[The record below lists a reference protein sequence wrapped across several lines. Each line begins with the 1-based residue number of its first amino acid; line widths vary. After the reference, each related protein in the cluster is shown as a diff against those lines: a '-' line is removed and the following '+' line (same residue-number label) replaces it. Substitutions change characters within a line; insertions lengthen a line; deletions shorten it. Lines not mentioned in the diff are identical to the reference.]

1 MNKSISF
8 ILSIIIFLLSGC
20 TKSDKEVRQEKVKQE
35 NQKSDTVSSG
45 LTDETFICRFHPLE
59 RQNGPGNCPICGAE
73 LVSLDTYNKE
83 MARKNEEMK
92 KKWKTYIGSVYLVID
107 LPSIKCSD
115 CESIVV
121 NSLMK
126 DKGILDFQVDIV
138 NKDVFLFFDPFKT
151 KKENIENLLT
161 DAGFDTKEKKVTPGA
176 ARNLPDCCK

>member
-1 MNKSISF
+1 MMSKSTLFIVLAFSF
-8 ILSIIIFLLSGC
+8 IYGC
-20 TKSDKEVRQEKVKQE
+20 TKSDKEVQQEKVKQE
-35 NQKSDTVSSG
+35 NQNSDTESSR
-45 LTDETFICRFHPLE
+45 LTDETYVCRFHPLE
-59 RQNGPGNCPICGAE
+59 RQNGPGNCPICGVE

-92 KKWKTYIGSVYLVID
+92 KKWKTYAGAAYLVID
-107 LPSIKCSD
+107 LPSIKCTD

-151 KKENIENLLT
+151 KKENIENLLA
-161 DAGFDTKEKKVTPGA
+161 DAGFDTKDKKATPEA